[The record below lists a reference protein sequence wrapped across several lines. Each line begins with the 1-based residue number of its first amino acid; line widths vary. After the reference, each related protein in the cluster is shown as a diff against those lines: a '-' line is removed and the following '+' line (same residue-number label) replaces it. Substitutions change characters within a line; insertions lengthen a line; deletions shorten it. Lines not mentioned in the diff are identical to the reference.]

1 MTYHTT
7 ALLPNSCGPMA
18 DGPFRDPKGRS
29 YPHPKYWTHR
39 WRIDINI
46 DHGISPIE
54 SSQENQGTWH
64 ITRRHYYQI
73 AAAQWRMVHFGTPR
87 VGPIHTPNIGPI
99 DEGLIP
105 ISTMESHHRFQL
117 REPGHMTYHTT
128 ALLPNSCGPMADGPF
143 RDPKGRSYP
152 HPKYWTHRWRID
164 INIDHGISPIESSQE
179 NQGTWHITRRH
190 YYQIA
195 AALWR
200 MVHFGTPRVSPIHT
214 LNIGPIDEGWIDI
227 NIDHGISPIE
237 SSQENQGTWHIT
249 RRHYYQIAAAQW
261 RMVHFGTPRVGPIH
275 TPNIGPIDE
284 GLISISI
291 MESHHRFQLRE
302 PGHMTYHTTALLPK
316 SCGPMADGPFRD
328 PKGRSYPH
336 PKYWTHRWRIDIN
349 IDHGISP

>member
-1 MTYHTT
+1 MKDWYQYRPWNLTHRAQLSESGHMTYHTT

-54 SSQENQGTWH
+54 SNQENQGTWHITRRHYYQITAAQWRMVHFGTPKGRSYPHPKYWTHRWRIDINIDHGISPIESSQENQGTWH
-64 ITRRHYYQI
+64 ITRRQYYQI

-99 DEGLIP
+99 DEGLIS

-164 INIDHGISPIESSQE
+164 INIDHGISP
-179 NQGTWHITRRH
+179 
-190 YYQIA
+190 
-195 AALWR
+195 
-200 MVHFGTPRVSPIHT
+200 
-214 LNIGPIDEGWIDI
+214 
-227 NIDHGISPIE
+227 
-237 SSQENQGTWHIT
+237 
-249 RRHYYQIAAAQW
+249 
-261 RMVHFGTPRVGPIH
+261 
-275 TPNIGPIDE
+275 
-284 GLISISI
+284 
-291 MESHHRFQLRE
+291 
-302 PGHMTYHTTALLPK
+302 
-316 SCGPMADGPFRD
+316 
-328 PKGRSYPH
+328 
-336 PKYWTHRWRIDIN
+336 
-349 IDHGISP
+349 